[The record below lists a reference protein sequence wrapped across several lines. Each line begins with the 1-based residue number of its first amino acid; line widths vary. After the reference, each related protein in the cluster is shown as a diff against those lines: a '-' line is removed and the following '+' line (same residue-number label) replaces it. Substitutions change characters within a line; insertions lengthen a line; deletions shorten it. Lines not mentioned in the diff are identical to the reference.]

1 MQRQAL
7 KTIRDEHE
15 VLAAML
21 HSMRLL
27 LEQQR
32 GRPGGPDFGLLRAM
46 LFYVDE
52 FPNRLH
58 HPKEEALLFPR
69 VRRACPEIG
78 EVLDQLG
85 HDHEQGARSLH
96 HLEHALTAYE
106 MLGEERREAFEHALQ
121 RYMTFYLRHMQLEE
135 RVVLRAAVENLA
147 DADWADL
154 DEAFASNHDPF
165 TGHAPDEAF
174 RPLHARILAAL
185 PEPLGYAPAA

>member
-1 MQRQAL
+1 MSGQAI

-15 VLAAML
+15 VLSAML

-27 LEQQR
+27 LEHQR
-32 GRPGGPDFGLLRAM
+32 NRPGGPDFGLLRAM

-69 VRRACPEIG
+69 VRAACPEIA

-85 HDHEQGARSLH
+85 LDHEQGARSLH

-106 MLGEERREAFEHALQ
+106 LLGEERREAFEYALQ
-121 RYMTFYLRHMQLEE
+121 RYTTFYLRHMQLEE
-135 RVVLRAAVENLA
+135 RVVLRAAIESLDDSA
-147 DADWADL
+147 WEAL
-154 DEAFASNHDPF
+154 DEAFASNRDPF
-165 TGHAPDEAF
+165 TGHAPDDVF

>member
-1 MQRQAL
+1 MCGQAL

-15 VLAAML
+15 VLCAML

-27 LEQQR
+27 LAQQR
-32 GRPGGPDFGLLRAM
+32 ARPGGPDFGLLRAM

-69 VRRACPEIG
+69 VRAACPEIA

-85 HDHEQGARSLH
+85 EDHEHGARSLH

-106 MLGEERREAFEHALQ
+106 MLGDERREAFEQALQ
-121 RYMTFYLRHMQLEE
+121 RYSTFYLRHMELEE
-135 RVVLRAAVENLA
+135 RVVLRAAIEHLS
-147 DADWADL
+147 DEDWAAL
-154 DEAFASNHDPF
+154 DEAFASNRDPF

-174 RPLHARILAAL
+174 KPLHARILATL
-185 PEPLGYAPAA
+185 PEPLGYAPPA